1 MCGEVRFRIVTGKA
15 LRVLQIPCKIL
26 YICRMA
32 ATLENPEEWQDS
44 FFARLA
50 RPRTLLDLFDT
61 IPGVYMYIK
70 DAKSRFVRANRV
82 VCNVVGAS
90 HPDELIGRTDFD
102 FFPPAIA
109 TQYVAEDQRVITS
122 GESLSD
128 HVWMVPGKNGV
139 PKLYLCSKIPLFD
152 RKGKV
157 VGIAGLKRPYEYS
170 TEDSAGFS
178 RLASVIAFVTENYA
192 SDIDVPQM
200 AEHVHLSV
208 SQLQREFSNK
218 FGISPIRYLREVHIG
233 VVRHMLEHS
242 DLPLAQIATECGFY
256 DQSHLARHFKSS
268 TGLTPLKYRQRFNGE

>member
-1 MCGEVRFRIVTGKA
+1 MT
-15 LRVLQIPCKIL
+15 
-26 YICRMA
+26 
-32 ATLENPEEWQDS
+32 ATLRNPEEWQDC
-44 FFARLA
+44 FFAKLA

-70 DAKSRFVRANRV
+70 DAKSRFVRANQV
-82 VCNVVGAS
+82 VCQVVGAS
-90 HPDELIGRTDFD
+90 HPDELVGRTDFD

-128 HVWMVPGKNGV
+128 QVWMVPGKNGV
-139 PKLYLCSKIPLFD
+139 PKLYLCSKIPLHD

-192 SDIDVPQM
+192 SDIDVTQM

-218 FGISPIRYLREVHIG
+218 FGISPIRYLREVRIG

-268 TGLTPLKYRQRFNGE
+268 TGLTPLKYRQRLTHR